1 MIRIFVNNIAFYIK
15 KDISV
20 LEALSFLGLRIPRFC
35 YHEALSIAG
44 NCRICLIEIDS
55 SVKLVASCAQPILAN
70 MQIFSNTVKVLKARE
85 NVLES
90 LLINHPLD
98 CPICDQAG
106 ECDLQD
112 QSKVFGGIYTRHI
125 FSKRGVENKII
136 DPCIKTIM
144 TRCIHCTR
152 CVRFAAE
159 ITGKTFLGTLNRGRY
174 TEIGGFISQLQDSSE
189 VSGNVIDLCPVG
201 ALTAKPYAFKA
212 RPWELRSFETIDL
225 TDGLG
230 SNIYINLKELEVI
243 SVLPKN
249 NPLINGQWISNKAR
263 FYVDSLQR
271 YRISSGWDKTNSN
284 VGIRPTKI
292 IESLLSNSDISS
304 KHIFMINED
313 TDLNT
318 LRLLKKME
326 NSAPNQIGVYNT
338 SNFSKRSNYYYQ
350 PSTKI
355 KTLDAANSSCFVLIA
370 ANIRTECAVIN
381 VKLRIKAKN
390 KRINA
395 LSFGQRMESTFPVKF
410 INITA
415 GLILDVIE
423 AKNISFSKS
432 IFSKNQPIF
441 LIGESFFKRTSL
453 EINGLTSHLSKFNS
467 NNLIIVINKKSNSEG
482 IIFSNI
488 KSLNSRI
495 NSTLKGS
502 FYFCGL
508 DDSLNVRDQL
518 QVVNKKTIWL
528 HTHGSQ
534 IATECAYIIPT
545 LSYFESEG
553 VFLNLEKRPQKAVKM
568 LENKNPLT
576 VYSLYEIIN
585 IIRELL
591 NISISIKANNVASN
605 ALSYMEEII
614 QNPNKFDQIKP
625 SLSLINNIKN
635 NEIGVCSNYPFKP
648 VISDY
653 YLTNSYS
660 KYSLNMTNYSNK
672 KRIFVNTLLNLNN

>member
-174 TEIGGFISQLQDSSE
+174 TEIGGFISHLQDSSE

-263 FYVDSLQR
+263 FYVDALQR
-271 YRISSGWDKTNSN
+271 YRISNGWNKATPN
-284 VGIRPTKI
+284 IITQPIKI
-292 IESLLSNSDISS
+292 IESFLVKSENVA
-304 KHIFMINED
+304 KHIFIVNED

-318 LRLLKKME
+318 LRLLKKTQNA
-326 NSAPNQIGVYNT
+326 NSNQIAVYNNST
-338 SNFSKRSNYYYQ
+338 FFKYSNYYNQ
-350 PSTKI
+350 VSTKI
-355 KTLDAANSSCFVLIA
+355 KTLETSNSSCFVLLA
-370 ANIRTECAVIN
+370 TNIRTECAVIN
-381 VKLRIKAKN
+381 IKLRIKAKN
-390 KRINA
+390 KRISTFA
-395 LSFGQRMESTFPVKF
+395 LGQRMEATFPVKF
-410 INITA
+410 INITVN
-415 GLILDVIE
+415 LILDILE
-423 AKNISFSKS
+423 AKNIAFSKS
-432 IFSKNQPIF
+432 IFLKVQPIF
-441 LIGESFFKRTSL
+441 LIGESFFQRLSTGIE
-453 EINGLTSHLSKFNS
+453 EIKAHLFKFNS
-467 NNLIIVINKKSNSEG
+467 NNIVLVINKKSNSEG
-482 IIFSNI
+482 IRFTNI
-488 KSLNSRI
+488 KNLNSRI
-495 NSTLKGS
+495 TSISKGNL
-502 FYFCGL
+502 YLCGL
-508 DDSLNVRDQL
+508 DDSLKTRTLL
-518 QVVNKKTIWL
+518 QNKNLKSIWL

-534 IATECAYIIPT
+534 IATECQYIIPV

-576 VYSLYEIIN
+576 VYSLYEIVN
-585 IIRELL
+585 IIKEFL
-591 NISISIKANNVASN
+591 NISLNFETNLSN
-605 ALSYMEEII
+605 INSLSYMDEIL
-614 QNPNKFDQIKP
+614 QNPNKFDLIKP
-625 SLSLINNIKN
+625 LLSNINNTKKSSI
-635 NEIGVCSNYPFKP
+635 EVYSNYPFKP

-653 YLTNSYS
+653 YLTNSYA

-672 KRIFVNTLLNLNN
+672 KRVINNTLLNLNN